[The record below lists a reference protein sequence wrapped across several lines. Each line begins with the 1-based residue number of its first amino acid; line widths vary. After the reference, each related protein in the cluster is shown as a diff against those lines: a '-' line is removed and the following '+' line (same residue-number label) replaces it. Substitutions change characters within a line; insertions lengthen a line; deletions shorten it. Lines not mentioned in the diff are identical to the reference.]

1 MSGCA
6 GSAQNISLF
15 TYFLHQL
22 FMAQVQLVQFFALN
36 DETIEILGNQLEL
49 SFGAVVYVFKGFKVL
64 R

>member
-6 GSAQNISLF
+6 GSAQNISRF

-36 DETIEILGNQLEL
+36 DETIEVLGNQLEL
-49 SFGAVVYVFKGFKVL
+49 SFGTIVYVLKGFKVL
-64 R
+64 C